1 MHAAIPQYIA
11 GVSTITQYVYSDS
24 SIAEIECPLQLGRLS
39 SLYQF
44 SWNGVVGDK
53 SGPITNGSQVY
64 WLCKENNRIL
74 HVNLSTPGDLRKFQ
88 CVGEVQTCTS
98 SSCGIEI
105 RNSPTITVLNIIGA
119 IAATVL
125 IWCLISLKI
134 NWL

>member
-1 MHAAIPQYIA
+1 MI
-11 GVSTITQYVYSDS
+11 
-24 SIAEIECPLQLGRLS
+24 
-39 SLYQF
+39 
-44 SWNGVVGDK
+44 GDE

-64 WLCKENNRIL
+64 WLAKENNRIL

-98 SSCGIEI
+98 SSCRIEI

-119 IAATVL
+119 IAVTVL